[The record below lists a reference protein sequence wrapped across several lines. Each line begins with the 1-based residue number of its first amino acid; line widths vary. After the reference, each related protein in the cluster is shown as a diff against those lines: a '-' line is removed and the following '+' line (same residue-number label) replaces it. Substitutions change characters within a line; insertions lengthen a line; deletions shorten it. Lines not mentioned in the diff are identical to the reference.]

1 MKRCPACN
9 AVYPDQLRFC
19 GADGSPLVEA
29 ETTDPLLGAVI
40 AETYRLC
47 ECMGEGGFGRVYRAT
62 HERLPMTV
70 AVKILAAARALD
82 PDMVSRFRLEVEAEA
97 LLVHPNI
104 VRVLDHGL
112 DERAGYY
119 IAMEF
124 LEGQDLGKILD
135 SGKRLGIL
143 ELFAVMEQ
151 AISALALA
159 HRHGIIHRD
168 VKAENLFLVVDK
180 TRPEGFILKLL
191 DFGLARLARP
201 ATSAR
206 GHTLRRG
213 THESRA
219 SRVLGSPATIA
230 PETATGQA
238 IDHRADIYSLG
249 AVFFELLTQQV
260 LFAANSVAEMMHRIV
275 HMPAEA
281 PSAVPG
287 GQWVPPELDDLVLSM
302 LAKDP
307 AQRPQTMAEVARR
320 LERVRPATE
329 AAWARWFLP
338 GGEGMGR
345 TPTLR
350 SVATLPHLARSPQSA
365 KRPLPLVLVV
375 DDDKV
380 MRGLVRSLV
389 LSSGCD
395 CETVDSA
402 EAALEWLRGHP
413 PPDALMTDL
422 LMPGVDGVTLA
433 DTVRKHGYDGALIFC
448 TSVAS
453 EQVRSD
459 AARLRDAWC
468 LDKATELFRV
478 PEVLRAAGIAPQLR
492 P

>member
-19 GADGSPLVEA
+19 GADGAQLLEA

-168 VKAENLFLVVDK
+168 VKAENLFLVDDR
-180 TRPEGFILKLL
+180 TQPEGFFLKLL
-191 DFGLARLARP
+191 DFGLARLTRNAVTP
-201 ATSAR
+201 H
-206 GHTLRRG
+206 GQTLRAMAHRS
-213 THESRA
+213 TAQRTF
-219 SRVLGSPATIA
+219 GSPATMA
-230 PETATGQA
+230 PEVATAGN

-249 AVFFELLTQQV
+249 AVVFELLTGHI
-260 LFAANSVAEMMHRIV
+260 LFEAKTLDEMLNRIV
-275 HMPAEA
+275 NLPPVA
-281 PSAVPG
+281 PSAMPG
-287 GQWVPPELDDLVLSM
+287 GEWVPADLDEVVLAM
-302 LAKDP
+302 LQKNP
-307 AQRPQTMAEVARR
+307 AHRPQTMAEVRR
-320 LERVRPATE
+320 MFEKTRPTAE
-329 AAWARWFLP
+329 VAWSDWFLP
-338 GGEGMGR
+338 GGKAGPESPRRREMA
-345 TPTLR
+345 
-350 SVATLPHLARSPQSA
+350 ATSGAVLQ
-365 KRPLPLVLVV
+365 PLVPRERPLVLTI
-375 DDDKV
+375 DDDRV
-380 MRGLVRSLV
+380 MRGLVRTLV
-389 LSSGCD
+389 QSTGCD
-395 CETVDSA
+395 CE
-402 EAALEWLRGHP
+402 ALESGEMALDWLRRNP
-413 PPDALMTDL
+413 PPDAVVCDV
-422 LMPGVDGVTLA
+422 LMPGMDGLTLVDTARANGFQGPV
-433 DTVRKHGYDGALIFC
+433 VFC
-448 TSVAS
+448 SSVVSGRLRA
-453 EQVRSD
+453 D
-459 AARLRDAWC
+459 AAAMGRVWC
-468 LDKATELFRV
+468 LDKAMELHKI
-478 PEVLRAAGIAPQLR
+478 PETLRLAGVAP
-492 P
+492 PVGA